1 MILSSA
7 TKKPKIHSSAYVAPS
22 ATIAG
27 DVTIGAGCA
36 VLHGAVISAEGAPIV
51 IGSDS
56 VIMEN
61 AVIKASG
68 GSALQFPV
76 SIGDRCI
83 IGPQVLIVGAEIG
96 DGCYVSAGARVYNGL
111 TLKAG
116 EHVAANDVR
125 APKSNFFEA
134 VWNIEGPTPHAQ
146 AAETYAR
153 FLRKTHAQDTVLDA
167 HVTTAQRARRSGEEP
182 PPQQMTE
189 VDGVVDAMMLE
200 LQEMELRRQEALK
213 KKPKR

>member
-36 VLHGAVISAEGAPIV
+36 ILHGAVISAEGAPV
-51 IGSDS
+51 TIGSDS
-56 VIMEN
+56 VVMEN
-61 AVIKASG
+61 AIVKASG
-68 GSALQFPV
+68 GSVLQFPV
-76 SIGDRCI
+76 AIGERCI
-83 IGPQVLIVGAEIG
+83 VGPQATIVGATLG
-96 DGCYVSAGARVYNGL
+96 DGAYVSAGARIYNGVEL
-111 TLKAG
+111 APGT
-116 EHVAANDVR
+116 HVAANEIR
-125 APKSNFFEA
+125 APKGNFFEA
-134 VWNIEGPTPHAQ
+134 VWNIDGAGAHTK
-146 AAETYAR
+146 AAEGYAR
-153 FLRKTHAQDTVLDA
+153 FLRKAHAQDSVLDA
-167 HVTTAQRARRSGEEP
+167 HVTTSQRQRRSGEEP
-182 PPQQMTE
+182 PQQQMTQ